1 MNNIAILLVI
11 LVFSGLILG
20 DVYGSLST
28 DKGEYSWTDKVKI
41 RLMTHGYDPNRDT
54 IDISISKHELKSYK
68 LSKIG
73 NGLYAGEIILTGF
86 LHDVDG
92 DGKTDTNPRTMG
104 SGSNNGFL
112 ETIRDEKL
120 KITLEFRDGTKM
132 STIAKIIWN
141 MGKLEFNMP
150 KYSPDYSPILR
161 VQDPDMNLNPETLN
175 KVPLHVFS
183 DSDKAGILV
192 DAIETEE
199 DSGLFE
205 TQVFFTSDGSS
216 NGNRLFF
223 ENGDAIYAK
232 YTDYTLPSPSDIQDS
247 LDIIVEST
255 VIKNLPATN
264 TTMSSYV
271 ESVKWNK
278 SNFAVSDTGIVE
290 IIDLNRGKNDASI
303 DTFVVDVWSDSD
315 KDGINLL
322 MKETGENTNN
332 FVGEITF
339 TLTDESSGHRLR
351 VFHGDEITVKYN
363 LGEAT
368 VHSTLDDNR
377 ELQIKSII
385 NELPTSPIKQQK
397 SGILPQDVECKY
409 DLEKIFRH
417 DGSAVCVKPLTAEK
431 LIQLGF
437 KE

>member
-11 LVFSGLILG
+11 LVFSGLIVG

-73 NGLYAGEIILTGF
+73 NGLYTGEIILTGF

-132 STIAKIIWN
+132 GTIAKIIWN
-141 MGKLEFNMP
+141 MGKLEFDMP
-150 KYSPDYSPILR
+150 KYSPDDSPILR

-205 TQVFFTSDGSS
+205 TQVFFTSYRSSDGSS
-216 NGNRLFF
+216 LFF

-232 YTDYTLPSPSDIQDS
+232 
-247 LDIIVEST
+247 
-255 VIKNLPATN
+255 
-264 TTMSSYV
+264 
-271 ESVKWNK
+271 
-278 SNFAVSDTGIVE
+278 
-290 IIDLNRGKNDASI
+290 
-303 DTFVVDVWSDSD
+303 
-315 KDGINLL
+315 
-322 MKETGENTNN
+322 
-332 FVGEITF
+332 
-339 TLTDESSGHRLR
+339 
-351 VFHGDEITVKYN
+351 
-363 LGEAT
+363 
-368 VHSTLDDNR
+368 
-377 ELQIKSII
+377 
-385 NELPTSPIKQQK
+385 
-397 SGILPQDVECKY
+397 
-409 DLEKIFRH
+409 
-417 DGSAVCVKPLTAEK
+417 
-431 LIQLGF
+431 
-437 KE
+437 